1 LRPPN
6 IRIHNRPAYNSE
18 VHATRDM
25 GVGELN
31 NCYEDAELADT
42 IVAVD
47 TNAYE
52 TQTNYFLNHWV
63 PNLRGS
69 SLQKKK
75 QQLAGEP
82 HAPARIVVV
91 DPRRTSTV
99 AACEVE
105 AGRNNVLHLAKRL
118 NEDTVLR
125 HGGRGKRP
133 ARGHVAVGRPGRA
146 RDRASPCAFVRHRDG
161 RVALAKVEARQY
173 ALALSNHHWNIQQMK
188 HSRAVTSLAAL
199 AHRHRLTIFRLLVR
213 EGPSGMPA
221 GDIAAGVRISATN
234 TSFHLKEL
242 ERAGLLRAT
251 RQGRQIVYAVHVEGM
266 RKLLTYLTEDCCQ
279 GRPELCG
286 SAFTAAD
293 KICRVTNEK

>member
-1 LRPPN
+1 
-6 IRIHNRPAYNSE
+6 
-18 VHATRDM
+18 
-25 GVGELN
+25 
-31 NCYEDAELADT
+31 
-42 IVAVD
+42 
-47 TNAYE
+47 
-52 TQTNYFLNHWV
+52 
-63 PNLRGS
+63 
-69 SLQKKK
+69 
-75 QQLAGEP
+75 
-82 HAPARIVVV
+82 
-91 DPRRTSTV
+91 
-99 AACEVE
+99 
-105 AGRNNVLHLAKRL
+105 
-118 NEDTVLR
+118 
-125 HGGRGKRP
+125 
-133 ARGHVAVGRPGRA
+133 
-146 RDRASPCAFVRHRDG
+146 
-161 RVALAKVEARQY
+161 
-173 ALALSNHHWNIQQMK
+173 MK